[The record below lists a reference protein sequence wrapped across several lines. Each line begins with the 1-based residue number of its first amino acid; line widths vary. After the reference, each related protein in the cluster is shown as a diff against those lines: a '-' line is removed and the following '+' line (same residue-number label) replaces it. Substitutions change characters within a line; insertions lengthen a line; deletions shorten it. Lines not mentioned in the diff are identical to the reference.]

1 MATDSWRNP
10 ADLPLD
16 WMPLRRPAEKVGRND
31 PCPCGSGK
39 KYKRCCEAR
48 DREREASP
56 YAGMTME
63 EALGDPG
70 RHGDPRIIEKIPE
83 EQLAALDLAGL
94 VPAQLLALMRRH
106 IELQRWDD
114 ADQALDAYAERVPPP
129 VPDAPPSADV
139 PRADDARAEL
149 LRSLMLAEQFERA
162 ARQLGKVKTEGDPLF
177 GAADVALAGLAEQ
190 HGALAALDQLLGVEI
205 DHGPCMLEITDTLRS
220 GGLPALALALS
231 RAVCFE
237 QLTDAE
243 LGLLGDDAESLRKDL
258 GLPEHDAVVSAH
270 FELLERIEEEAGRP
284 DLLEEKSRQNAALL
298 DKLRSQREQLR
309 RLENERALAEGRAES
324 GAHHGAGAAV
334 ESEQVDALKRKL
346 DRLKS
351 EIRAQQDERREL
363 RQKLREGGAAEPAS
377 REATPEEPV
386 EEEAGQALPGER
398 PLRAVQF
405 SDAFHRSLSG
415 IEPRLGLK
423 AQEQALRF
431 AAYDE
436 AIWHHAKK
444 LADFDDLYS
453 LRVGIHH
460 RLLLR
465 RSAEGGVEVRELVS
479 RERHDAVVMRYR
491 RG

>member
-1 MATDSWRNP
+1 MSSDSWRNP
-10 ADLPLD
+10 ANLPLD

-39 KYKRCCEAR
+39 KYKRCCEAK

-63 EALGDPG
+63 EALSDPG

-83 EQLAALDLAGL
+83 EQLAALDLGRL
-94 VPAQLLALMRRH
+94 VPEQLLALMRRH
-106 IELQRWDD
+106 IDLKRWDD
-114 ADQALDAYAERVPPP
+114 ADKALEGYAGRAPPP
-129 VPDAPPSADV
+129 EPDQPPSADT
-139 PRADDARAEL
+139 PRADDVRAEL
-149 LRSLMLAEQFERA
+149 LRALMLAEEFERA
-162 ARQLGKVKTEGDPLF
+162 ARQLDKVKTEGDPLF
-177 GAADVALAGLAEQ
+177 GAARVALAGLAEED
-190 HGALAALDQLLGVEI
+190 GALAALDQLLGVEL

-220 GGLPALALALS
+220 GGLPALALSLS

-243 LGLLGDDAESLRKDL
+243 LDLLEDDAESLRKQL
-258 GLPEHDAVVSAH
+258 GLPEHDAVVGAH
-270 FELLERIEEEAGRP
+270 FELLERIEQEAGRP

-298 DKLRSQREQLR
+298 EKLRAQREQLR
-309 RLENERALAEGRAES
+309 RLETEQALVEGRAES
-324 GAHHGAGAAV
+324 GGHHGAGGGAT
-334 ESEQVDALKRKL
+334 SEQVEALQKKVE
-346 DRLKS
+346 RLKS

-363 RQKLREGGAAEPAS
+363 RRQLREGEAAERAASEAPAAEPQ
-377 REATPEEPV
+377 
-386 EEEAGQALPGER
+386 EEEMGEELPGER

-453 LRVGIHH
+453 LRIGIHH

-491 RG
+491 RS